1 MKLLTKALKEKLPK
15 LYETEEVELGDK
27 VLVCKFFTPDSSW
40 EWYPTEF
47 DPEEEMFFG
56 LVDGFEKEWG
66 YFSLK
71 ELEQATGKLGLHIER
86 DLYFEPTL
94 FKNL

>member
-15 LYETEEVELGDK
+15 LYETEEVPEEDK
-27 VLVCKFFTPDSSW
+27 VLICKFFTPDSSF
-40 EWYPTEF
+40 EWYPTEY
-47 DPEEEMFFG
+47 DPETKEFFG
-56 LVDGFEKEWG
+56 FVDGHEKEWG
-66 YFSLK
+66 YFSLE
-71 ELEQATGKLGLHIER
+71 ELEQATGKLGLHIKR